1 MNFKKVLF
9 FQVFVCC
16 FLFVGALGAQNFK
29 VTLDLDYLNDGKK
42 KSLLFTDESGEYLHF
57 MNFKKEGFTKD
68 FVIEFQKPE
77 GAKVHL
83 TEFKQIEF
91 DINNPLAA
99 KEPRTVVTFCNISNN
114 SVLNYI
120 KMNEVYSFLPEAS
133 AEIWEE
139 KLIDISGVRS
149 VEDIILENVDYRITK
164 NRIRRDSILR
174 LRVSRRPGKDAL
186 IFLKINN
193 EDLHRQIYLPSQD
206 KMPRNLSLDDLVSD
220 IEIAELK
227 FPTGD
232 KWHSRVTATNLENGN
247 EFIFQTT
254 GFEAKELGSIYYPV
268 PEELV
273 LENFKIDF
281 RRRDIYS
288 ERSHFY
294 HQFFDQAPRGIFHYE
309 DFDFE
314 GSDEFRGFELSFND
328 ESDFFEV
335 NVDFKGMSK
344 YSTSDIKLFN
354 WRFYGKVGGRKKIRI
369 NYPKEIPE
377 GIQKHLGG
385 LWDGIKYELKLVKA
399 IKAANVPNLED
410 TRPID
415 ILYFLRDDSYHQC
428 SQYFR

>member
-1 MNFKKVLF
+1 MNFQKLLF
-9 FQVFVCC
+9 FQIFVCF
-16 FLFVGALGAQNFK
+16 FLFVGALEAQNFK

-57 MNFKKEGFTKD
+57 MNFQKEGFTKNL
-68 FVIEFQKPE
+68 VIEFQKPQS
-77 GAKVHL
+77 AKVYL

-91 DINNPLAA
+91 DINNPLAV
-99 KEPRTVVTFCNISNN
+99 KEPRTARTFCNVSNN
-114 SVLNYI
+114 SLLNYI
-120 KMNEVYSFLPEAS
+120 KMNEENSFLPVGSTEV
-133 AEIWEE
+133 WEE
-139 KLIDISGVRS
+139 KLIDISGVGS
-149 VEDIILENVDYRITK
+149 VENIILENVDYRITK
-164 NRIRRDSILR
+164 NIIRRDSVLR
-174 LRVSRRPGKDAL
+174 LRVSRRSGKDAL

-193 EDLHRQIYLPSQD
+193 EELHRQIHLPSQD
-206 KMPRNLSLDDLVSD
+206 KIPRRLSIDDLVSGVK
-220 IEIAELK
+220 IAELK
-227 FPTGD
+227 FPTED

-268 PEELV
+268 PEELI

-281 RRRDIYS
+281 KRKDINN
-288 ERSHFY
+288 ERSHLY

-314 GSDEFRGFELSFND
+314 GSDGFAGFQLSFRD

-335 NVDFKGMSK
+335 NVDLKAMSK
-344 YSTSDIKLFN
+344 YSASDIKLFN
-354 WRFYGKVGGRKKIRI
+354 WKFYGKIDGRKNIRV

-377 GIQKHLGG
+377 EIQKHLGG
-385 LWDGIKYELKLVKA
+385 LWDDLKYELTLVKA
-399 IKAANVPNLED
+399 IKATNIPELD
-410 TRPID
+410 DRRPID